1 MADKAKRTE
10 SRFPRYF
17 CIVFCLALLLLTQ
30 MQYFKL
36 MDGRYVDALFKFRG
50 VELADPRVVIVEID
64 DEALKKVGAYPWPRS
79 AYKKLIDGL
88 FAYGVKSVGLDILFP
103 DPSRPEEDR
112 ALVELTKRYADKL
125 VHSVYTRAI
134 MGTTDLEYVYPF
146 PALHKAAKHLALVH
160 PEQDEDGFIRYM
172 ALFGTNKVGINAD
185 DVLTD
190 PDRLPTLGMATLAI
204 AEGKSPD
211 EYGKALGM
219 NMIRLNLRGERKIFE
234 WREKAGEYEE
244 VEVGKVRGFKYV
256 AAWPVM
262 SGELDAMSRG
272 ALKGAM
278 VLVGTTAKGAF
289 DHFPNAFTD
298 SMPGVESHATL
309 IDNLLRNS
317 RMKELPLFLT
327 HAMVVILLLL
337 ARWLVTLSPLY
348 AGLGFIAVAL
358 GWVGA
363 SYGALKSQY
372 FLEFTAPA
380 VAFGGTFIALMVHR
394 AMQEY
399 AQKREVRQMFGQYVA
414 PEVVDILVRDPDK
427 LKLGGDR
434 RDMTMFFLDIAHFTT
449 ISEKMKAEN
458 LIQFLNHY
466 LTALTDDILSNKG
479 VVDKYIGDCI
489 MAFWNA
495 PLDEPNHREKACLA
509 AVACLRTIER
519 LNKEYVDPTIPEK
532 PAVRIGLNSG
542 DVVVGNTGS
551 ARKLAYTVLGDEVN
565 LASRLE
571 GANKF
576 FGSTVMASEN
586 TYKEAAGAVE
596 ARPLGRVRVV
606 GKAIPIL
613 VYELLGK
620 KGEVGEAWQ
629 KALPLYRTGVEKYNN
644 REFAPA
650 KADFEAVLKHL
661 PNDKV
666 TKLYLN
672 VCQDFCTIPPPPEWD
687 GVFNLTSK

>member
-1 MADKAKRTE
+1 MADK
-10 SRFPRYF
+10 
-17 CIVFCLALLLLTQ
+17 
-30 MQYFKL
+30 
-36 MDGRYVDALFKFRG
+36 
-50 VELADPRVVIVEID
+50 RVIIVEID
-64 DEALKKVGAYPWPRS
+64 DTALKKVGAYPWPRS
-79 AYKKLIDGL
+79 QYKKLLDSL
-88 FAYGVKSVGLDILFP
+88 FAAGVKAVGLDILFP
-103 DPSRPEEDR
+103 DPSRPEEDKV
-112 ALVELTKRYADKL
+112 LVEVTRKYADKL
-125 VHSVYTRAI
+125 VHSMYTRPI
-134 MGTTDLEYVYPF
+134 VGTTDLEYVYPF
-146 PALHKAAKHLALVH
+146 EELRKASKHLSLVH

-185 DVLTD
+185 DVLKD
-190 PDRLPTLGMATLAI
+190 PDRIPTLGTAVLSI
-204 AEGKSPD
+204 AEGKAPD
-211 EYGKALGM
+211 EYGKALGQ
-219 NMIRLNLRGERKIFE
+219 NIFRLNLRGEKTIVE
-234 WREKAGEYEE
+234 WREKNGEYEQ
-244 VEVGKVRGFKYV
+244 VEIGKRRGFVYV
-256 AAWPVM
+256 GAWPVM
-262 SGELDAMSRG
+262 SGELDALTRE

-309 IDNLLRNS
+309 IDNLLNGR
-317 RMKELPLFLT
+317 RLKELPLILT
-327 HAMVVILLLL
+327 HGMVVILLLL

-348 AGLGFIAVAL
+348 AGLGFVAVGL

-363 SYGALKSQY
+363 SYGALKNQC

-414 PEVVDILVRDPDK
+414 PEVVDILVKDPDK

-466 LTALTDDILSNKG
+466 LTALTDDILATNG

-495 PLDEPNHREKACLA
+495 PLDEPKHREKACLA
-509 AVACLRTIER
+509 AVACLKTIER
-519 LNKEYVDPTIPEK
+519 LNKDYVDPTIPEK

-586 TYKEAAGAVE
+586 TYKEAAGVVE

-629 KALPLYRTGVEKYNN
+629 KGLPLYRSGVEKYNG
-644 REFAPA
+644 REFAGA

-661 PNDKV
+661 PDDKV
-666 TKLYLN
+666 SKLYLN